1 MVLCWWCCHP
11 FDGEEVHLPY
21 KYDELTNKFYTTG
34 IFCSWNCVKAF
45 AMSKYRLSNS
55 GIICQNITLY
65 RKRLYG
71 KIARTSPAPDRYALK
86 AFGGTM
92 TIEEFRNVTEENFP
106 IVLYPTESH
115 ILHVVN
121 SRNRDT
127 MLSSQTG
134 KTTVDNAKSKM
145 FQINNADTQIETLK
159 LKRPKPL
166 KREENNLEKSLGI
179 IRTTKK

>member
-11 FDGEEVHLPY
+11 FEGEEVHLPY
-21 KYDELTNKFYTTG
+21 KHDELRNKFLTTG

-45 AMSKYRLSNS
+45 ALGKYGINRG

-71 KIARTSPAPDRYALK
+71 KTVKTSPAPDRYALK

-92 TIEEFRNVTEENFP
+92 TIEEFRNVTADNFP
-106 IVLYPTESH
+106 TVSYPNESHLLHTVTMRNQETLYPQQP
-115 ILHVVN
+115 LK
-121 SRNRDT
+121 
-127 MLSSQTG
+127 LSI
-134 KTTVDNAKSKM
+134 DNAKSKLM
-145 FQINNADTQIETLK
+145 QINSADTQVETLK

-166 KREENNLEKSLGI
+166 KRDQNNLEKSLGI
-179 IRTTKK
+179 IRTKK